1 MIFDTLEHR
10 ELYAAIS
17 PRIKAA
23 LDYLVNTDFSTVET
37 GRYELDGSNLFVLL
51 QRYNSIP
58 KEQGK
63 WECHRKYI
71 DIQYIASG
79 IEQIGFSN
87 IDGMKIITEY
97 NLEKDVSFLSGEG
110 DYVTVVKGSYCIF
123 FPQDAH
129 LPKVAPGNIPGS
141 VTKVVVKIKVN

>member
-17 PRIKAA
+17 PRIKVA
-23 LDYLVNTDFSTVET
+23 LDYLVRTDFSTVET

-51 QRYNSIP
+51 QRYDSIP

-97 NLEKDVSFLSGEG
+97 NLEKDGSFLCGEG
-110 DYVTVVKGSYCIF
+110 GY
-123 FPQDAH
+123 
-129 LPKVAPGNIPGS
+129 
-141 VTKVVVKIKVN
+141 